1 MTRLTEAQWHRLIT
15 LLDEQEARVRRQV
28 GALEPEGPDADAMST
43 AEPYEEVDL
52 ADQEA
57 TERASDVMLEHY
69 RAELVQIG
77 ATRARNCTCGCAAT
91 YAGRRAGLHAKAEM
105 SAVQD
110 DGVGFSQLEQRA
122 GHVFNGAAVG
132 F

>member
-77 ATRARNCTCGCAAT
+77 ATRARIQQGLYGICVDCG
-91 YAGRRAGLHAKAEM
+91 AEIPFLRLQ
-105 SAVQD
+105 AQPTALCCLAC
-110 DGVGFSQLEQRA
+110 QNKRERQWA
-122 GHVFNGAAVG
+122 
-132 F
+132 